1 MQSDNFNQFSY
12 RRTWLLIRRDSL
24 IYRNGAIY
32 ISLLILSLEIFN
44 LLSAILIYSSND
56 GFNSLDML
64 NHSPYEFI
72 LPFGG
77 MIIYFIT
84 FIYYIGNKMVKN
96 HNIQPP
102 IERMMAPARI
112 SEKTFA
118 AFFIVVFAIPAILF
132 LPAFLLHNL
141 FFLFLG
147 LPFIHISWTLLLLG
161 SAGSSFLFYFLVS
174 LDKSLGKSPKSEIY
188 FNGVIFIIFLA
199 PIFIWGYFL
208 INTIGQKSPFFSF
221 PKIDFRAHFGDTYT
235 FWSDDLMALMVQNT
249 ELAERLLLI
258 FQGLIVA
265 TPLTLI
271 VIFWYAIYLARQR
284 S

>member
-24 IYRNGAIY
+24 IYLNGAIY
-32 ISLLILSLEIFN
+32 ISLVILFFEIFY
-44 LLSAILIYSSND
+44 LLSAIFIYSAND
-56 GFNSLDML
+56 GFNPLGML

-72 LPFGG
+72 LSFGG

-102 IERMMAPARI
+102 IEKMMAPARI

-118 AFFIVVFAIPAILF
+118 EFFIVVFVIPAILF
-132 LPAFLLHNL
+132 IPAFLLHNL

-147 LPFIHISWTLLLLG
+147 LPFIHISWTLLLLE

-188 FNGVIFIIFLA
+188 FNSGMLIICLA
-199 PIFIWGYFL
+199 PSFIWGYFT
-208 INTIGQKSPFFSF
+208 INNIGKKFPLFSL
-221 PKIDFRAHFGDTYT
+221 PEIDFRAHYGDTYT
-235 FWSDDLMALMVQNT
+235 FGSDYLMVLMVQNT

-258 FQGLIVA
+258 FQGLIVT

-271 VIFWYAIYLARQR
+271 VVFWYAIYMARQR